1 MNCGVVENEFNVR
14 IRTVQTLNS
23 CADSDQCSYVME
35 NRSHPVLFIVAQPG
49 VFSQGGS
56 KE

>member
-1 MNCGVVENEFNVR
+1 MNCGVLENEFNVR

-23 CADSDQCSYVME
+23 CADSDQWSYVMG
-35 NRSHPVLFIVAQPG
+35 NRSHPVVLTVAQPE